1 MLPKGAIMKFKVRH
15 IPTRIA
21 TGAFILSSGLAKRQA
36 DEETAT
42 QLHGL
47 TAGTYPLATKLSPP
61 AFIRFVSTGEIALGA
76 ALLLPIVPTAVA
88 GAGLTAF
95 SASLLG
101 LYLNT
106 PGMREPGTLAP
117 TQQGTALAKDVW
129 MLGIGVGL
137 MVDAL
142 GEKVRSK

>member
-1 MLPKGAIMKFKVRH
+1 M
-15 IPTRIA
+15 
-21 TGAFILSSGLAKRQA
+21 
-36 DEETAT
+36 
-42 QLHGL
+42 
-47 TAGTYPLATKLSPP
+47 
-61 AFIRFVSTGEIALGA
+61 
-76 ALLLPIVPTAVA
+76 LLPIVPTAVA

-142 GEKVRSK
+142 GEKVRSR

>member
-15 IPTRIA
+15 IPTRVA

-76 ALLLPIVPTAVA
+76 QAGLSVVGTPSTQVGPIALLSI
-88 GAGLTAF
+88 
-95 SASLLG
+95 S
-101 LYLNT
+101 
-106 PGMREPGTLAP
+106 GTL
-117 TQQGTALAKDVW
+117 
-129 MLGIGVGL
+129 
-137 MVDAL
+137 
-142 GEKVRSK
+142 